1 MLHNIMSE
9 TIDVIK
15 VENQTKQL
23 IDRLKATCAQYG
35 LGNDGNEY
43 KIITQ
48 IFLYKYMNDMFGHE
62 AKMVNDRLGH
72 ADQWDVEYDKFTE
85 EEEDDLFTYLPE
97 GTPCFR
103 HEHTLAHLINAS
115 KRADFADI
123 FDSTLLAIADLNADI
138 FSMATSGNTKI
149 TIFERLT
156 PLINEVDQ
164 RNNFA
169 AALVSHLA
177 TFDFES
183 IFAEKYDFFS
193 TIFEYLIK
201 DYNKDGGG
209 KYAEYYTPKSVAT
222 IMARMLVPDD
232 SNIRSVTCYDPAAG
246 SGTLLMALA
255 HQIGERRCQ
264 IYSQDISQKSSQMLR
279 LNLILNRLVGSIQNI
294 VKGDTLAAPFH
305 KEPNGS
311 LRKFD
316 FIVSNPPF
324 NLDFSDTRDTLA
336 ADTHRFFAGVPAATG
351 KDKSKMAIYLCFVQH
366 ILCSLSKTG
375 KAAIVVPTGFITAA
389 SGIAYKIRERIIN
402 EGWLRGV
409 VSMPSNIFATTG
421 TNVSVLFIDKDN
433 RQQNIVLMDASKLGE
448 KKKVDG
454 NQRTI
459 LLADDI
465 EKIIT
470 TFNNRKAIDDF
481 SVLVTTDQ
489 IKEKNY
495 SFSAGQYFDIKID
508 YVDITEDEFNQ
519 RIADYKS
526 TLARQFAESHRL
538 EEEIMKQLERLHLN
552 PNAGK

>member
-1 MLHNIMSE
+1 MAE
-9 TIDVIK
+9 IDVVN
-15 VENQTKQL
+15 VETQTKQL

-43 KIITQ
+43 KIITEV
-48 IFLYKYMNDMFGHE
+48 FLYKYMNDMFGHE

-72 ADQWDVEYDKFTE
+72 AEKWDVEYDNFTE
-85 EEEDDLFTYLPE
+85 EEEDDLFTYLSA
-97 GTPCFR
+97 GTPQLR
-103 HEHTLAHLINAS
+103 HDHTLAHLINAS
-115 KRADFADI
+115 KKEDFADI
-123 FDSTLLAIADLNADI
+123 FDSTMLAIADLNADI
-138 FSMATSGNTKI
+138 FSMATSGQTKI

-177 TFDFES
+177 TFDFET
-183 IFAEKYDFFS
+183 IFGEKYDFFS

-209 KYAEYYTPKSVAT
+209 KYAEYYTPKAVAT
-222 IMARMLVPDD
+222 IMARMLVPDN
-232 SNIRSVTCYDPAAG
+232 SNLRSVTCYDPAAG

-255 HQIGERRCQ
+255 HQIGEDRCQ

-279 LNLILNRLVGSIQNI
+279 LNLILNRLVSSIQNI
-294 VKGDTLAAPFH
+294 VKGDTLASPYH
-305 KEPNGS
+305 KEQNGS
-311 LRKFD
+311 LKKFD

-324 NLDFSDTRDTLA
+324 NLDFSDTRDSIA
-336 ADTHRFFAGVPAATG
+336 ADTRRFFAGVPAATG
-351 KDKSKMAIYLCFVQH
+351 KDKNKMAIYLCFIQH
-366 ILCSLSKTG
+366 ILYSLSKNG

-389 SGIAYKIRERIIN
+389 SGIPYKIRQRIID

-421 TNVSVLFIDKDN
+421 TNVSVIFIDKANSD
-433 RQQNIVLMDASKLGE
+433 QEIVLMDASKLGE

-459 LLADDI
+459 LSKDDVD
-465 EKIIT
+465 KIIT
-470 TFNNRKAIDDF
+470 TFNSRKAVDDF
-481 SVLVTTDQ
+481 SVIVTNDQ

-508 YVDITEDEFNQ
+508 YVDITAEEFEE
-519 RIADYKS
+519 RIANYKK
-526 TLARQFAESHRL
+526 TLTEQFNESHKL
-538 EEEIMKQLERLHLN
+538 EQEIMNQLKSLQL
-552 PNAGK
+552 K

>member
-1 MLHNIMSE
+1 MAE
-9 TIDVIK
+9 IDVVIN
-15 VENQTKQL
+15 VETQTKQL

-43 KIITQ
+43 KIITEV
-48 IFLYKYMNDMFGHE
+48 FLYKYMNDMFGHE

-72 ADQWDVEYDKFTE
+72 AEKWDVEYDNFTE
-85 EEEDDLFTYLPE
+85 EEEDDLFTYLSA
-97 GTPCFR
+97 GTPQLR
-103 HEHTLAHLINAS
+103 HDHTLAHLINAS
-115 KRADFADI
+115 KKEDFADI
-123 FDSTLLAIADLNADI
+123 FDSTMLAIADLNADI
-138 FSMATSGNTKI
+138 FSMATSGQTKI

-177 TFDFES
+177 TFDFEA
-183 IFAEKYDFFS
+183 IFGEKYDFFS

-209 KYAEYYTPKSVAT
+209 KYAEYYTPKAVAT
-222 IMARMLVPDD
+222 IMARMLVPDN
-232 SNIRSVTCYDPAAG
+232 SNLRSVTCYDPAAG

-255 HQIGERRCQ
+255 HQIGEDRCQ

-279 LNLILNRLVGSIQNI
+279 LNLILNRLVSSIQNI
-294 VKGDTLAAPFH
+294 VKGDTLASPYH
-305 KEPNGS
+305 KEQNGS
-311 LRKFD
+311 LKKFD

-324 NLDFSDTRDTLA
+324 NLDFSDTRDSIA
-336 ADTHRFFAGVPAATG
+336 ADTRRFFAGVPAATG
-351 KDKSKMAIYLCFVQH
+351 KDKNKMAIYLCFIQH
-366 ILCSLSKTG
+366 ILYSLSKNG

-389 SGIAYKIRERIIN
+389 SGIPYKIRQRIID

-421 TNVSVLFIDKDN
+421 TNVSVIFIDKANSD
-433 RQQNIVLMDASKLGE
+433 QEIVLMDASKLGE

-459 LLADDI
+459 LSKDDVD
-465 EKIIT
+465 KIIK
-470 TFNNRKAIDDF
+470 TFNSRKAVDDF
-481 SVLVTTDQ
+481 SVIVTNDQ

-495 SFSAGQYFDIKID
+495 SFSAGQYFDIKIE
-508 YVDITEDEFNQ
+508 YEDITAEEFNA
-519 RIADYKS
+519 RIDKYTTELTSQFEASHHLEKEILGQLK
-526 TLARQFAESHRL
+526 TLSF
-538 EEEIMKQLERLHLN
+538 N
-552 PNAGK
+552 PEVMR

>member
-1 MLHNIMSE
+1 MAE
-9 TIDVIK
+9 IDVVN
-15 VENQTKQL
+15 VETQTKQL

-43 KIITQ
+43 KIITEV
-48 IFLYKYMNDMFGHE
+48 FLYKYMNDMFGHE

-72 ADQWDVEYDKFTE
+72 AEKWDVEYDNFTE
-85 EEEDDLFTYLPE
+85 EEEDDLFTYLSA
-97 GTPCFR
+97 GTPQLR
-103 HEHTLAHLINAS
+103 HDHTLAHLINAS
-115 KRADFADI
+115 KKEDFADI
-123 FDSTLLAIADLNADI
+123 FDSTMLAIADLNADI
-138 FSMATSGNTKI
+138 FSMATSGQTKI

-177 TFDFES
+177 TFDFEA
-183 IFAEKYDFFS
+183 IFGEKYDFFS

-209 KYAEYYTPKSVAT
+209 KYAEYYTPKAVAT
-222 IMARMLVPDD
+222 IMARMLVPDN
-232 SNIRSVTCYDPAAG
+232 SNLRSVTCYDPAAG

-255 HQIGERRCQ
+255 HQIGEDRCQ

-279 LNLILNRLVGSIQNI
+279 LNLILNRLVSSIQNI
-294 VKGDTLAAPFH
+294 VKGDTLASPYH
-305 KEPNGS
+305 KEQNGS
-311 LRKFD
+311 LKKFD

-324 NLDFSDTRDTLA
+324 NLDFSDTRDTIA
-336 ADTHRFFAGVPAATG
+336 SDTRRFFAGVPAATG
-351 KDKSKMAIYLCFVQH
+351 KDKNKMAIYLCFIQH
-366 ILCSLSKTG
+366 ILYSLSKSG
-375 KAAIVVPTGFITAA
+375 KAAIVVPTGFITAS
-389 SGIAYKIRERIIN
+389 SGIAYKIRQRIIE

-421 TNVSVLFIDKDN
+421 TNVSVLFIDKANSD
-433 RQQNIVLMDASKLGE
+433 QDIVLMDASKLGE

-459 LLADDI
+459 MSKEDVD
-465 EKIIT
+465 KIIT
-470 TFNNRKAIDDF
+470 TFNSRKAVDDF
-481 SVLVTTDQ
+481 SVIVTNDQ

-508 YVDITEDEFNQ
+508 YVDITAEEFEE
-519 RIADYKS
+519 RIANYKK
-526 TLARQFAESHRL
+526 TLTEQFNESHKL
-538 EEEIMKQLERLHLN
+538 EQEIMNQLKSLQL
-552 PNAGK
+552 K